1 MNKVL
6 GVVLAGGEN
15 RRYGSHK
22 ALETLN
28 GKRLIDRVIDAVSG
42 AVDDVVLVANDPEP
56 YGTMGLAVRPDMLRG
71 TGVLGG
77 IFTAV
82 SWAAERGCR
91 AALVAACDMPFLSSP
106 LLRELT
112 RRAEPETVTLP
123 ASRGPRGFEPL
134 CAAYGIECREELE
147 RALGRGDRSVVSGL
161 ANVETRIMP
170 LETVETY
177 GDPDLLF
184 LNVNRP
190 EDRERAEALLSA
202 GFPEERTAAGGRG

>member
-1 MNKVL
+1 LSEVL

-15 RRYGSHK
+15 RRYGGHK
-22 ALETLN
+22 ALEAL
-28 GKRLIDRVIDAVSG
+28 GDKRIIDRVIDAVSA
-42 AVDDVVLVANDPEP
+42 AVDDVTLVANDAEL
-56 YGTMGLAVRPDMLRG
+56 YGDIGLDVRPDLVRG
-71 TGVLGG
+71 LGVLGG

-82 SWAAERGCR
+82 SWAAERSCR

-112 RRAEPETVTLP
+112 ARAEPDAVTLP
-123 ASRGPRGFEPL
+123 ESRGPRGFEPL
-134 CAAYGIECREELE
+134 CAVYGVECRKELE
-147 RALGRGDRSVVSGL
+147 LALGRGDRSVVSAL

-190 EDRERAEALLSA
+190 EDRKRAEALLIA
-202 GFPEERTAAGGRG
+202 GFPEGRTGARG